1 MSKPPVIYIWS
12 LDSQRRE
19 TITKA
24 FILLFRTPVFIMLCD
39 SLLYI
44 NINGVDAANLTAYS
58 YHFSLSGNE
67 GGWTLAL

>member
-1 MSKPPVIYIWS
+1 MLKLPVIYIWS
-12 LDSQRRE
+12 LDSKRRE

-24 FILLFRTPVFIMLCD
+24 FILLFRASVFIIWCG

-44 NINGVDAANLTAYS
+44 NINEVDAAKLTAYS

-67 GGWTLAL
+67 GR